1 MRQLDLGEFDFY
13 WQVAESGFSK
23 LPSLLPF
30 RFEITKSL
38 PFLLRRAVSDADVKT
53 LNYMYT
59 LDANVG
65 YLQESNSLGM
75 AYGEDLILK
84 IDSLRLT
91 SSSSFSRVHTPRVL
105 EIGCGGAAVLRRLAT
120 KSMKCF
126 AIDPSPIAVDALNG
140 TDIELITDFFP
151 SQLNGEQFDF
161 LFCADVLEHVADPLD
176 FLTICKDHLLE
187 EGLLLVSVPD
197 CTKSIEIGDVSM
209 ALHQH
214 LSYFDATS
222 LKTILEEAGFADVAV
237 ETAKYGGSLYGTGIR
252 RSSQI
257 VINSGLGEV
266 PQALG
271 EFFVKASSSIA
282 AVRQEVKRSLSE
294 ADSVGIYV
302 PLRGLPYVGGDLE
315 LRQSIPEL
323 RLFDDTPSWKGKR
336 IQERMAKIENFSQL
350 ANRPVEHLYVMSLT
364 FGHTISRKVVDS
376 LGSQVSVKT
385 LSSMLPH

>member
-30 RFEITKSL
+30 RFEVTKSL
-38 PFLLRRAVSDADVKT
+38 PFLLRRAVSDADLET
-53 LNYMYT
+53 LKYMYT

-65 YLQESNSLGM
+65 YLQESNSLGV

-84 IDSLRLT
+84 INSLRRL
-91 SSSSFSRVHTPRVL
+91 SGSSFSRVHTPRVL
-105 EIGCGGAAVLRRLAT
+105 EIGCGGAAVLRRVAAN
-120 KSMKCF
+120 SMSCF

-140 TDIELITDFFP
+140 TDIELIADFFP
-151 SQLNGEQFDF
+151 NQLNGEQFDF
-161 LFCADVLEHVADPLD
+161 LFCADVLEHMADPLD
-176 FLTICKDHLLE
+176 FLITCKNHLLVD
-187 EGLLLVSVPD
+187 GLLLVSVPD

-237 ETAKYGGSLYGTGIR
+237 ETAKYGGSLYGTGVR
-252 RSSQI
+252 RGSQI
-257 VINSGLGEV
+257 VVNSGFEEV
-266 PQALG
+266 PKALA
-271 EFFVKASSSIA
+271 EFFVKASSSIV

-302 PLRGLPYVGGDLE
+302 PLRGLPYLGGDFD
-315 LRQSIPEL
+315 LRQAIAEL
-323 RLFDDTPSWKGKR
+323 RLFDDTPSWKGGR
-336 IQERMAKIENFSQL
+336 IQERMAKIEDFSQL
-350 ANRPVEHLYVMSLT
+350 VNRPVGHLFVMSLT

-376 LGSQVSVKT
+376 LGSQVLVKT
-385 LSSMLPH
+385 LSSMLPQ